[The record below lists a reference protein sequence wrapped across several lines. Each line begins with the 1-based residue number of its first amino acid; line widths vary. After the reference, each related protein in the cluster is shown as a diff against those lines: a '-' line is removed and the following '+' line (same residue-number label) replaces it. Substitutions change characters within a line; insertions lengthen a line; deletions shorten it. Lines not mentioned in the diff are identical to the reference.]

1 MIEMNEIK
9 IGDKIRV
16 VGNSRIHHCLLVP
29 STVQVVGMD
38 ADCFKVYGRDKGG
51 KGVRQWVHVIDATPI
66 RKAVVL

>member
-1 MIEMNEIK
+1 MIEMYKIK
-9 IGDKIRV
+9 IGDKIRI

-29 STVQVVGMD
+29 SIVQVVGMD

-51 KGVRQWVHVIDATPI
+51 KGVCQWVHVIDTTPI

>member
-1 MIEMNEIK
+1 MNEIK

-29 STVQVVGMD
+29 STATVQVVGIA
-38 ADCFKVYGRDKGG
+38 ADSFKVYGRDKDG
-51 KGVRQWVHVIDATPI
+51 KGVRQWVHVIDIKPI